1 MSEMANSNRIN
12 VPEAAL
18 NKLKDLLAETVGL
31 EFAVLVGS
39 RADVDAASIRPD
51 SDWDIALQW
60 SRTTPWMQM
69 VGDQE
74 TLRRRLAETLDVSP
88 DRIDL
93 IDLPRAN
100 LAMRANVAEQGR
112 VLKGENTLAWSRFL
126 TRTWRELEVF
136 YWEQSHAS

>member
-1 MSEMANSNRIN
+1 MSETVASPRMDASEE
-12 VPEAAL
+12 PL
-18 NKLKDLLAETVGL
+18 NTLKNLLTATAGL
-31 EFAVLVGS
+31 EFAILVGS
-39 RADVDAASIRPD
+39 RADNRARPD

-60 SRTTPWMQM
+60 RTTVPWMQT

-74 TLRRRLAETLDVSP
+74 TLRRRIAETLNVSP

-100 LAMRANVAEQGR
+100 LAMRANAAENGR
-112 VLKGENTLAWSRFL
+112 VLKGQDTLAWAQFL
-126 TRTWRELEVF
+126 TRSWRELEDF

>member
-1 MSEMANSNRIN
+1 MNETVASPRMDASEE
-12 VPEAAL
+12 PL
-18 NKLKDLLAETVGL
+18 NKLGDLLATTTGL

-39 RADVDAASIRPD
+39 RAINRARPD

-60 SRTTPWMQM
+60 RTATPWMQT

-74 TLRRRLAETLDVSP
+74 TLRRWIAETLGASP

-93 IDLPRAN
+93 IDLTRAS
-100 LAMRANVAEQGR
+100 LAMRANAAENGR
-112 VLKGENTLAWSRFL
+112 VLKGEDTLAWAHFL
-126 TRTWRELEVF
+126 TRTWRELEDF

>member
-1 MSEMANSNRIN
+1 MSETVASPRMDA
-12 VPEAAL
+12 PEEPL
-18 NKLKDLLAETVGL
+18 NTLKNLLTATTGL
-31 EFAVLVGS
+31 EFAILVGS
-39 RADVDAASIRPD
+39 RADNRARPD

-60 SRTTPWMQM
+60 RTAVPWMQT

-74 TLRRRLAETLDVSP
+74 TLRRRIAETLNVSP

-100 LAMRANVAEQGR
+100 LAMRANAAENGR
-112 VLKGENTLAWSRFL
+112 VLKGQDTLAWAQFL
-126 TRTWRELEVF
+126 TRTWRELEDF

>member
-1 MSEMANSNRIN
+1 MSKMADSLRMD
-12 VPEAAL
+12 VSGTSL
-18 NKLKDLLAETVGL
+18 NKLKDLLAVTAGL

-39 RADVDAASIRPD
+39 RANVDTAGVRPD

-60 SRTTPWMQM
+60 SRTTPWMQT

-74 TLRRRLAETLDVSP
+74 ALRRRIAETLGVTL

-100 LAMRANVAEQGR
+100 LAMRANVAENGN
-112 VLKGENTLAWSRFL
+112 VLMGENTLAWSHFL
-126 TRTWRELEVF
+126 TRTWRELEDF

>member
-1 MSEMANSNRIN
+1 MSEPVASPRVDASGEPLNRL
-12 VPEAAL
+12 E
-18 NKLKDLLAETVGL
+18 DLLAANTGL
-31 EFAVLVGS
+31 DFAVLVGS
-39 RADVDAASIRPD
+39 RADYRARPD

-60 SRTTPWMQM
+60 HIAAPWMQT

-74 TLRRRLAETLDVSP
+74 TLRRQIAETLGTSP

-100 LAMRANVAEQGR
+100 LAMRANAAENGR
-112 VLKGENTLAWSRFL
+112 VLKGEDTLEWAHFL
-126 TRTWRELEVF
+126 TRTWRELEDF

>member
-1 MSEMANSNRIN
+1 MSETVASPRMDASGE
-12 VPEAAL
+12 PL
-18 NKLKDLLAETVGL
+18 NTPKNLLTATAGL
-31 EFAVLVGS
+31 EFAILVGS
-39 RADVDAASIRPD
+39 RADNRARPD

-60 SRTTPWMQM
+60 RTVVPWMQT

-74 TLRRRLAETLDVSP
+74 TLRRRIAETLNVSP

-100 LAMRANVAEQGR
+100 LAMRANAAENGR
-112 VLKGENTLAWSRFL
+112 VLKGQDTLAWAQFL
-126 TRTWRELEVF
+126 TRTWRELEDF